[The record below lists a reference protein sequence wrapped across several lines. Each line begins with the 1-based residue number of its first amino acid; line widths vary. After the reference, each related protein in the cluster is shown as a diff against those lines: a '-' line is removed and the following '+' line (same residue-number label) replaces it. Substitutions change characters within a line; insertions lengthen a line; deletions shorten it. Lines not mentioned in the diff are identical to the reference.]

1 VARPWDEVRDEVR
14 GLVLGTTL
22 VRAVAAGRRRG
33 VPLVWRRAELR
44 PVDLKAGR
52 RLQVVT
58 YDERQAHTAN
68 HDPAAAEAALD
79 DLLAQGFG
87 NWHVETTDEVVQVR
101 ITKKGDAQLHR
112 SPRVEPLDASTAS
125 AGHDRVK
132 PRLLDP
138 EHPDVAAFLT
148 AVGVAD
154 RDGRI
159 KPSRQ
164 DKYRQVEQ
172 FVRLLDAAVEDA
184 VTAGALRPATAAEPW
199 RVVDLGCGNAYLT
212 LGAYVWLARVRGLPV
227 RVHGVDVR
235 ESFRDRNAELA
246 ERLGW
251 SDALTFEAA
260 RIADAADPEGTAPGA
275 AYDVVLALHA
285 CDTATDDALARAVR
299 WGAAVVLAAPCCHHD
314 LQTQVSVSSAPS
326 PYSVLAR
333 HGLLRERFVDVLTE
347 GIRAAL
353 LRLLG
358 YRVDTV
364 EFVSDTHTPR
374 NLMIRA
380 VRTGA
385 APARSDIEDYDRLVA
400 EWGLRPALAERL
412 RDELALA
419 RGDR

>member
-14 GLVLGTTL
+14 GLVLGETL

-33 VPLVWRRAELR
+33 VPLAWRRAELR
-44 PVDLKAGR
+44 PVQLKAGR

-68 HDPAAAEAALD
+68 YDTTAGGAGAAVDE
-79 DLLAQGFG
+79 LLAQGFG
-87 NWHVETTDEVVQVR
+87 NWHVETADEVVQVR
-101 ITKKGDAQLHR
+101 ITKKGDAQVHR
-112 SPRVEPLDASTAS
+112 SPRADAVVAPTA
-125 AGHDRVK
+125 HDRTK

-138 EHPDVAAFLT
+138 EHPDVSAFLT

-154 RDGRI
+154 HEGRI

-172 FVRLLDAAVEDA
+172 FVRLLDAAIEDA
-184 VTAGALRPATAAEPW
+184 ITAGALRPATAEEPW

-212 LGAYVWLARVRGLPV
+212 VGAYVWLARVRGLPV

-235 ESFRDRNAELA
+235 ESFRERNAALA
-246 ERLGW
+246 ESLGW
-251 SDALTFEAA
+251 SDGLSFEAA
-260 RIADAADPEGTAPGA
+260 SIADAGDGESGSG
-275 AYDVVLALHA
+275 YDVALALHA

-299 WGAAVVLAAPCCHHD
+299 WRAPVVLAAPCCHHD
-314 LQTQVSVSSAPS
+314 LQTQVSAASAPA
-326 PYSVLAR
+326 PYAVLAR
-333 HGLLRERFVDVLTE
+333 HGLLRERFVDVLTD
-347 GIRAAL
+347 GIRAAV

-364 EFVSDTHTPR
+364 EFVSDAHTPR

-385 APARSDIEDYDRLVA
+385 APSRADVEDYDRLVA
-400 EWGLRPALAERL
+400 EWGLRPALALRL
-412 RDELALA
+412 DDELLAA
-419 RGDR
+419 RGAP

>member
-1 VARPWDEVRDEVR
+1 MARPWDEVRDEVR
-14 GLVLGTTL
+14 GLVLGDAL

-33 VPLVWRRAELR
+33 VPLAWRRAELR

-68 HDPAAAEAALD
+68 HDAESAPAAVDAL
-79 DLLAQGFG
+79 LEQGFG
-87 NWHVETTDEVVQVR
+87 NWHVETADEVVQVR
-101 ITKKGDAQLHR
+101 ITKKGDAQVHR
-112 SPRVEPLDASTAS
+112 SPRVVPPDTSGSTS
-125 AGHDRVK
+125 SHDRVK

-154 RDGRI
+154 REGRI

-172 FVRLLDAAVEDA
+172 YVRLLDAAIEDA
-184 VTAGALRPATAAEPW
+184 VTAGALRPTTPESPW

-212 LGAYVWLARVRGLPV
+212 VGAYVWLARVRGRPV

-235 ESFRDRNAELA
+235 ESFRDRNAELV

-251 SDALTFEAA
+251 SDGLTFEAA
-260 RIADAADPEGTAPGA
+260 SIADAGDGDDGSG
-275 AYDVVLALHA
+275 YDVVLALHA

-299 WGAAVVLAAPCCHHD
+299 WRAGVVLAAPCCHHD
-314 LQTQVSVSSAPS
+314 LQTQVSASSAPA
-326 PYSVLAR
+326 PYAVLAR
-333 HGLLRERFVDVLTE
+333 HGLLRERFVDVLTD
-347 GIRAAL
+347 GIRAGV

-385 APARSDIEDYDRLVA
+385 APARTDVEDYDRLVA

-412 RDELALA
+412 ADELALA
-419 RGDR
+419 LGDR